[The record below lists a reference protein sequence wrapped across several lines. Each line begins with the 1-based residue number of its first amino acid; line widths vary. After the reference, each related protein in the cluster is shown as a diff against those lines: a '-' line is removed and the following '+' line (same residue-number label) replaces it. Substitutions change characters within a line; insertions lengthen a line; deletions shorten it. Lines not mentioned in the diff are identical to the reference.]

1 MRKFTLTFSFVF
13 GLVLFGLVGNVYG
26 QIDTVMPNRFLNQD
40 PYKLKHN
47 LDNNPDTYDYLN
59 NRNYKS
65 SPTNFGYGTGIYYQW
80 GFYGGEISNFISGHR
95 VFFYPIMNFDFYFKR
110 FMFQFIMG
118 SGSSTVTKV
127 NINADN
133 FTGTFYGKI
142 ALLFNIAMGYEVFRN
157 SDISIIPNIGLQ
169 KHDYSV
175 YVGSDRGILGHGHPL
190 TEFTITSYSFGLMAD
205 YKILK
210 MKILHDS
217 YVSIRFKYDYCFT
230 ARLYEYYN
238 GPIHQFTIGLATIL
252 RDKKNR

>member
-1 MRKFTLTFSFVF
+1 MVCLVF
-13 GLVLFGLVGNVYG
+13 PGLVGNVYG
-26 QIDTVMPNRFLNQD
+26 QIDTVMPNKYLNQD
-40 PYKLKHN
+40 PYKLKIN
-47 LDNNPDTYDYLN
+47 LDNNPDTYDYLK
-59 NRNYKS
+59 NRYYKS
-65 SPTNFGYGTGIYYQW
+65 TPTNFGIGIGVYYQW
-80 GFYGGEISNFISGHR
+80 ALYGGEISNFISDHR
-95 VFFYPIMNFDFYFKR
+95 VFFYPIINFDFYFKR

-127 NINADN
+127 NINGDI
-133 FTGTFYGKI
+133 FSGTFYGNI

-157 SDISIIPNIGLQ
+157 SYISIIPNIGLQ

-238 GPIHQFTIGLATIL
+238 GPIHQFTIGMATIL

>member
-1 MRKFTLTFSFVF
+1 
-13 GLVLFGLVGNVYG
+13 
-26 QIDTVMPNRFLNQD
+26 MPNRFLNQN
-40 PYKLKHN
+40 PYKLKIN
-47 LDNNPDTYDYLN
+47 LDDNQDINNDLN
-59 NRNYKS
+59 NRHYYSNTYQS
-65 SPTNFGYGTGIYYQW
+65 RPSNFGFGIGIYYQW
-80 GFYGGEISNFISGHR
+80 ALYGGEISNFISGHR
-95 VFFYPIMNFDFYFKR
+95 VFFYPIVLNFDFYFKR
-110 FMFQFIMG
+110 FMFQFIMS

-127 NINADN
+127 NINGDI

-142 ALLFNIAMGYEVFRN
+142 PLLFNIAMGYEVFRN
-157 SDISIIPNIGLQ
+157 SYISIIPNIGLQ

-175 YVGSDRGILGHGHPL
+175 YVGSDRGIIGHGHPL